1 METRRRAALGF
12 IFVTVLLDM
21 LAFGIIAPVLPRLI
35 SDFLHGDLARASKYM
50 GLFVTAWALMQ
61 FFFSPILGVL
71 SDRYGRRPVILLS
84 NFGLGLDYIVM
95 ALSPTIG
102 WLFLGRVL
110 SGITSSSIPTANA
123 YISDVTPPEKRARA
137 FGIFGAAFGIGFVLG
152 PAIGGW
158 LGAINPRLPFWVAG
172 AFSLLNALYGLLVLP
187 ESLPVNR
194 RQAQLKWKNANPVGA
209 LTLLRSH
216 RELFGLAVVNFL
228 GYLAHEVYVTVFVLY
243 AIFRYSW
250 NEKTIGVALAVVGI
264 ASMFTSA
271 VLVGPFVKQFGERRS
286 LFAGL
291 LFGALGFALFGWAPV
306 GWVFLASIP
315 INCLWSLAGPPSQS
329 LMTQRVSPSEQGQ
342 LQGALGSLRGI
353 AMVIGPGMFS
363 GMFAIFIAPGNSLPG
378 APWYLA
384 AFLLLVSLVV
394 AWVVAP
400 KADITNGELAEE
412 GPSVETII
420 SLE

>member
-1 METRRRAALGF
+1 METKRRAALGF

-35 SDFLHGDLARASKYM
+35 SDFLHGDMARASKYM
-50 GLFVTAWALMQ
+50 GLFVTTWALMQ
-61 FFFSPILGVL
+61 FFFSPILGML

-123 YISDVTPPEKRARA
+123 YISDVTPPEKRAHA
-137 FGIFGAAFGIGFVLG
+137 FGIFGAAFGIGFILG

-158 LGAINPRLPFWVAG
+158 LGAVNPRLPFWVAG

-187 ESLPVNR
+187 ESLPVDR
-194 RQAQLKWKNANPVGA
+194 RQAHLNWKNANPVGA

-228 GYLAHEVYVTVFVLY
+228 AYLAHEVYATVFVLY
-243 AIFRYSW
+243 TTFRYSW
-250 NEKTIGVALAVVGI
+250 DEKTIGVALAVVGI
-264 ASMFTSA
+264 ASVFASA
-271 VLVGPFVKQFGERRS
+271 VLVGPFVKRFGERRS

-291 LFGALGFALFGWAPV
+291 LFGAVGFALFGWAPK
-306 GWVFLASIP
+306 GWIFMAAIP

-329 LMTQRVSPSEQGQ
+329 LMTQRVSPSEQGE

-363 GMFAIFIAPGNSLPG
+363 GTFAIFIAPGKSLAG

-384 AFLLLVSLVV
+384 AFLLVASLVV

-400 KADITNGELAEE
+400 KADITTNGELAQD
-412 GPSVETII
+412 GSA
-420 SLE
+420 SLA

>member
-1 METRRRAALGF
+1 METKRRAALGF

-35 SDFLHGDLARASKYM
+35 SDFLRGDMARASKYM
-50 GLFVTAWALMQ
+50 GLFVTTWALMQ
-61 FFFSPILGVL
+61 FFFSPILGML

-137 FGIFGAAFGIGFVLG
+137 FGIFGAAFGIGFILG

-158 LGAINPRLPFWVAG
+158 LGALNPRLPFWVAG
-172 AFSLLNALYGLLVLP
+172 AFSLLNALYGLLALP
-187 ESLPVNR
+187 ESLPVDR
-194 RQAQLKWKNANPVGA
+194 RQAQLKWKSANPVGA

-216 RELFGLAVVNFL
+216 RELFGLALVNFL
-228 GYLAHEVYVTVFVLY
+228 AYLAHEVYATVFVLY
-243 AIFRYSW
+243 TTFRYSW
-250 NEKTIGVALAVVGI
+250 NEKTIGMALAVVGI
-264 ASMFTSA
+264 ASMFASA

-291 LFGALGFALFGWAPV
+291 LFGAVGFALFGWAPK
-306 GWVFLASIP
+306 GWIFMAAIP

-329 LMTQRVSPSEQGQ
+329 LMTQRVSPSEQGE

-363 GMFAIFIAPGNSLPG
+363 GMFAIFIAPGKSLPG

-384 AFLLLVSLVV
+384 AFLLVASLVV

-400 KADITNGELAEE
+400 KADITANGELAED
-412 GPSVETII
+412 GSASPA
-420 SLE
+420 

>member
-1 METRRRAALGF
+1 
-12 IFVTVLLDM
+12 M

-35 SDFLHGDLARASKYM
+35 SDFLHGDMARASKYM
-50 GLFVTAWALMQ
+50 GLFVTTWALMQ
-61 FFFSPILGVL
+61 FFFSPILGML

-95 ALSPTIG
+95 ALSPTLG

-110 SGITSSSIPTANA
+110 SGITSSSIATANA

-137 FGIFGAAFGIGFVLG
+137 FGIFGAAFGIGFILG

-158 LGAINPRLPFWVAG
+158 LGTVNPRLPFWVAG

-187 ESLPVNR
+187 ESLPVDR
-194 RQAQLKWKNANPVGA
+194 RQARLNWKNANPVGA

-228 GYLAHEVYVTVFVLY
+228 AYLAHEVYATVFVLY
-243 AIFRYSW
+243 TTFRYSW
-250 NEKTIGVALAVVGI
+250 DEKTIGVALAVVGI
-264 ASMFTSA
+264 ASVFASA
-271 VLVGPFVKQFGERRS
+271 VLVGPFVKRFGERRS

-291 LFGALGFALFGWAPV
+291 LFGAVGFALFGWAPK
-306 GWVFLASIP
+306 GWIFMAAIP

-329 LMTQRVSPSEQGQ
+329 LMTQRVSPSEQGE

-363 GMFAIFIAPGNSLPG
+363 GTFAIFIAPGKSLPG

-384 AFLLLVSLVV
+384 AFLLVASLVV

-400 KADITNGELAEE
+400 KADITTNGELAQD
-412 GPSVETII
+412 GSASPA
-420 SLE
+420 

>member
-1 METRRRAALGF
+1 METKRRAALGF

-35 SDFLHGDLARASKYM
+35 SDFLHGDMARASKYM
-50 GLFVTAWALMQ
+50 GLFVTTWALMQ
-61 FFFSPILGVL
+61 FFFSPILGML

-137 FGIFGAAFGIGFVLG
+137 FGIFGAAFGIGFILG

-158 LGAINPRLPFWVAG
+158 LGAVNPRLPFWVAG

-187 ESLPVNR
+187 ESLPVDR
-194 RQAQLKWKNANPVGA
+194 RQGQLNWKNANPVGA

-228 GYLAHEVYVTVFVLY
+228 AYLAHEVYATVFVLY
-243 AIFRYSW
+243 TTFRYSW
-250 NEKTIGVALAVVGI
+250 DEKTIGIALAVVGI
-264 ASMFTSA
+264 ASVFASA

-291 LFGALGFALFGWAPV
+291 LFGGVGFALFGWAPK
-306 GWVFLASIP
+306 GWIFMAAIP

-329 LMTQRVSPSEQGQ
+329 LMTQRVSPSEQGE

-363 GMFAIFIAPGNSLPG
+363 GTFAIFIAPGKSFPG

-384 AFLLLVSLVV
+384 AFLLVASLVV

-400 KADITNGELAEE
+400 KAGITTNGEMAQD
-412 GPSVETII
+412 GSASPA
-420 SLE
+420 

>member
-1 METRRRAALGF
+1 METKRRAALGF

-35 SDFLHGDLARASKYM
+35 SDFLHGDMARASKYM
-50 GLFVTAWALMQ
+50 GLFVTTWALMQ
-61 FFFSPILGVL
+61 FFFSPILGML

-95 ALSPTIG
+95 ALSPTLG

-123 YISDVTPPEKRARA
+123 YISDVTPPEKRAHA

-158 LGAINPRLPFWVAG
+158 LGAVNPRLPFWVAG
-172 AFSLLNALYGLLVLP
+172 VFSLLNALYGLLVLP
-187 ESLPVNR
+187 ESLPVDR
-194 RQAQLKWKNANPVGA
+194 RQARLNWKNANPVGA

-228 GYLAHEVYVTVFVLY
+228 AYLAHEVYATVFVLY
-243 AIFRYSW
+243 TTFRYSW
-250 NEKTIGVALAVVGI
+250 DEKTIGVALAVVGI
-264 ASMFTSA
+264 ASVFASA
-271 VLVGPFVKQFGERRS
+271 VLVGPFVKRFGERRS

-291 LFGALGFALFGWAPV
+291 LFGAVGFALFGWAPK
-306 GWVFLASIP
+306 GWIFMAAIP

-329 LMTQRVSPSEQGQ
+329 LMTQRVSPSEQGE

-363 GMFAIFIAPGNSLPG
+363 GTFALFIAPGKSLPG

-384 AFLLLVSLVV
+384 AFLLVASLVV

-400 KADITNGELAEE
+400 KADITANGELAED
-412 GPSVETII
+412 GSVSPS
-420 SLE
+420 

>member
-1 METRRRAALGF
+1 METKRRAALGF

-35 SDFLHGDLARASKYM
+35 SDFLHGDMARASKYM
-50 GLFVTAWALMQ
+50 GLFVTTWALMQ
-61 FFFSPILGVL
+61 FFFSPILGLL

-110 SGITSSSIPTANA
+110 SGITSSSIATANA

-137 FGIFGAAFGIGFVLG
+137 FGIFGAAFGIGFILG

-158 LGAINPRLPFWVAG
+158 LGAVNPRLPFWVAG

-187 ESLPVNR
+187 ESLPVDR
-194 RQAQLKWKNANPVGA
+194 RQAQLNWKNANPVGA

-228 GYLAHEVYVTVFVLY
+228 AYLAHEVYATVFVLY
-243 AIFRYSW
+243 TTFRYSW
-250 NEKTIGVALAVVGI
+250 DEKTIGIALAVVGI
-264 ASMFTSA
+264 ASVFASA

-291 LFGALGFALFGWAPV
+291 LFGGVGFALFGWAPK
-306 GWVFLASIP
+306 GWIFMAAIP

-329 LMTQRVSPSEQGQ
+329 LMTQRVSPSEQGE

-363 GMFAIFIAPGNSLPG
+363 GTFAIFIAPGKSFPG

-384 AFLLLVSLVV
+384 AFLLVASLVV

-400 KADITNGELAEE
+400 KAGITTNGEMAQD
-412 GPSVETII
+412 GSASPA
-420 SLE
+420 

>member
-1 METRRRAALGF
+1 METKRRAALGF

-35 SDFLHGDLARASKYM
+35 SDFLHGDMARASKYM
-50 GLFVTAWALMQ
+50 GLFVTTWALMQ
-61 FFFSPILGVL
+61 FFFSPILGML

-123 YISDVTPPEKRARA
+123 YISDVTPPEKRAHA

-158 LGAINPRLPFWVAG
+158 LGAVNPRLPFWVAG
-172 AFSLLNALYGLLVLP
+172 VFSLLNALYGLLVLP
-187 ESLPVNR
+187 ESLPVDR
-194 RQAQLKWKNANPVGA
+194 RQAQLNWKNANPVGA

-228 GYLAHEVYVTVFVLY
+228 AYLAHEVYATVFVLY
-243 AIFRYSW
+243 TTFRYSW
-250 NEKTIGVALAVVGI
+250 DEKTIGVALAVVGI
-264 ASMFTSA
+264 ASVFASA
-271 VLVGPFVKQFGERRS
+271 VLVGPFVKRFGERRS

-291 LFGALGFALFGWAPV
+291 LFGAVGFALFGWAPK
-306 GWVFLASIP
+306 GWIFMAAIP

-329 LMTQRVSPSEQGQ
+329 LMTQRVSPSEQGE

-363 GMFAIFIAPGNSLPG
+363 GTFALFIAPGKSLPG

-384 AFLLLVSLVV
+384 AFLLVASLVV

-400 KADITNGELAEE
+400 KADITANGELAED
-412 GPSVETII
+412 GSASPA
-420 SLE
+420 

>member
-1 METRRRAALGF
+1 METKRRAALGF

-35 SDFLHGDLARASKYM
+35 SDFLHGDMARASKYM
-50 GLFVTAWALMQ
+50 GLFVTTWALMQ
-61 FFFSPILGVL
+61 FFFSPILGML

-95 ALSPTIG
+95 ALSPTLG

-123 YISDVTPPEKRARA
+123 YISDVTPPEKRAHA

-158 LGAINPRLPFWVAG
+158 LGAVNPRLPFWVAG
-172 AFSLLNALYGLLVLP
+172 VFSLLNALYGLLVLP
-187 ESLPVNR
+187 ESLPVDR
-194 RQAQLKWKNANPVGA
+194 RQARLNWKNANPVGA

-228 GYLAHEVYVTVFVLY
+228 AYLAHEVYATVFVLY
-243 AIFRYSW
+243 TTFRYSW
-250 NEKTIGVALAVVGI
+250 DEKTIGIALAVVGI
-264 ASMFTSA
+264 ASVFASA
-271 VLVGPFVKQFGERRS
+271 VLVGPFVKRFGERRS

-291 LFGALGFALFGWAPV
+291 LFGAVGFALFGWAPK
-306 GWVFLASIP
+306 GWIFMAAIP

-329 LMTQRVSPSEQGQ
+329 LMTQRVSPSEQGE

-363 GMFAIFIAPGNSLPG
+363 GTFALFIAPGKSLPG

-384 AFLLLVSLVV
+384 AFLLVASLVV

-400 KADITNGELAEE
+400 KADITANGELAED
-412 GPSVETII
+412 GSVSPS
-420 SLE
+420 